1 MQFRFPLLVFG
12 AAAFAVA
19 IGACAKGTSFSG
31 IGGDGGEGAGY
42 AEGATGGGGNGY
54 GAGGSGAS
62 TTSDSTSSADTTSSS
77 TTTTTGTG
85 GSGAGGSGGGGAG
98 GGGECFSSPNL
109 CSNADQLP
117 DVSGDEGGTSTA
129 SGSTSKWLK
138 VHVTETDSSIFASD
152 LSYRVTLSS
161 PPGMDYDLYVK
172 EGPQDGNPDCGATSV
187 KGTPGAGGEQ
197 VSASWNDDQGL
208 GGEDDSLW
216 LCIEVQYVS
225 GSDCNAQ
232 WSLTVVGN
240 P

>member
-1 MQFRFPLLVFG
+1 MQYRSSSLV
-12 AAAFAVA
+12 FAVA
-19 IGACAKGTSFSG
+19 ALAVSFGACAKGTHFSG
-31 IGGDGGEGAGY
+31 IGGSGGEGAGY
-42 AEGATGGGGNGY
+42 AEGATGGGGSNPT
-54 GAGGSGAS
+54 GAGGSGAGT
-62 TTSDSTSSADTTSSS
+62 TTSDSTSSSTS
-77 TTTTTGTG
+77 TTTSGTG

-98 GGGECFSSPNL
+98 GGSECFASPNL

-117 DVSGDEGGTSTA
+117 DVSGDEGGTATA
-129 SGSTSKWLK
+129 SGSTSKWFK
-138 VHVTETDSSIFASD
+138 IHVTETDSSIFASD

-161 PPGMDYDLYVK
+161 PPGMDYDVYVK
-172 EGPQDGNPDCGATSV
+172 EGPQDGNPDCGATAV

-232 WSLTVVGN
+232 WNLTVVGN